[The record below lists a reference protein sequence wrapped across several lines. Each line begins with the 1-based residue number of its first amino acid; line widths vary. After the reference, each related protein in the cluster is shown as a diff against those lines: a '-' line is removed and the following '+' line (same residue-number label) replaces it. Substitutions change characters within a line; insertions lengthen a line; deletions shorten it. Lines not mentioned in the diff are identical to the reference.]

1 MVERQT
7 AREYSVVILGST
19 GVGKSSLCL
28 QFCRSRF
35 PETYQPTIEDYYRKP
50 ISLAGHNVMLDILDT
65 AGQESSLKSSSV
77 FITQA
82 LGFILVYDITRR
94 SSFTELIDFRDR
106 VLVAKDA
113 HWVPMVIVG
122 NKSDLN
128 ARREVTYEEGRDLA
142 QQWRCDFYEVS
153 AKNKLNHE
161 APFTQCASLVYKNE
175 SAKTVKSEN
184 VCCNLL

>member
-1 MVERQT
+1 MWGSLRSVCSSVE
-7 AREYSVVILGST
+7 
-19 GVGKSSLCL
+19 VGFLIATSLL
-28 QFCRSRF
+28 LRI
-35 PETYQPTIEDYYRKP
+35 TIESP
-50 ISLAGHNVMLDILDT
+50 SAWLDILDT
-65 AGQESSLKSSSV
+65 AGQESSLKSRNV

-94 SSFTELIDFRDR
+94 SSFTELIDYRDR

-128 ARREVTYEEGRDLA
+128 AKREVTYEEGRDLA

-175 SAKTVKSEN
+175 SAKTVKSDN